1 MNKPVRFINSQR
13 QAREI
18 GQAET
23 LDQVREIITE
33 FLEDHNYVSYYT
45 RMWTIDG
52 VTWFDVGSHTE
63 FFTWGDRE
71 GEDEWKNSYI
81 YLSNGP
87 GAFCKIS

>member
-23 LDQVREIITE
+23 LDQVYEIIKK
-33 FLEDHNYVSYYT
+33 FLDDHNYVSYYT
-45 RMWTIDG
+45 RIWTVDG

-63 FFTWGDRE
+63 FFTWGDKVGN
-71 GEDEWKNSYI
+71 GE
-81 YLSNGP
+81 
-87 GAFCKIS
+87 